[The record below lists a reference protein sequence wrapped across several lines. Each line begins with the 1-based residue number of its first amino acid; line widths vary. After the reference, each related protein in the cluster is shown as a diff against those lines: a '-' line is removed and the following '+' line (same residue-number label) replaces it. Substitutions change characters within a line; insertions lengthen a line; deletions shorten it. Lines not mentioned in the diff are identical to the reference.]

1 MQVEKYISCQHNKV
15 AKYIFAF
22 FQTNFVAFGIFFAT
36 EKQPG
41 SVSKGYDRVQ
51 IENVITC

>member
-1 MQVEKYISCQHNKV
+1 MQVEKYISSQHNIV

-36 EKQPG
+36 EKQPQKLEG
-41 SVSKGYDRVQ
+41 QFQRAMTEYR
-51 IENVITC
+51 